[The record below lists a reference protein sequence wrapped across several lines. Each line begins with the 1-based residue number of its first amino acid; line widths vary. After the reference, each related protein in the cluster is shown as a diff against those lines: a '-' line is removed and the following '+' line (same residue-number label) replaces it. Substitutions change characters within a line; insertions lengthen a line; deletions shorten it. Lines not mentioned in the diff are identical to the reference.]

1 MEKARELID
10 MHGADKFLFGTDFP
24 MWDAETELER
34 FNKIP
39 LTEEEKEM
47 ILSGNI
53 KRLLKL
59 E

>member
-1 MEKARELID
+1 
-10 MHGADKFLFGTDFP
+10 
-24 MWDAETELER
+24 MWDSVTELER

-39 LTEEEKEM
+39 LTDNEKEM

-59 E
+59 N